1 MELIMT
7 PAIVTNDIETI
18 VVGMAEMQVKRY
30 PHAVLSCL
38 GLGSCIALCIYD
50 PVNKMGGIV
59 HIVLPNSENK
69 QDISP
74 TKYADT
80 AVPSLLNEMIKQGGA
95 RSRFIVKLVGGAQL
109 SLTPGLDSVFK
120 TGERNLKET
129 EAALAKERI
138 PVAATDVGGNKGR
151 TIHFFLDTGKIIVKS
166 AGSEI
171 KEL

>member
-1 MELIMT
+1 MT
-7 PAIVTNDIETI
+7 LAIAMNDTETV
-18 VVGMAEMQVKRY
+18 VVGMAEMQIRRY
-30 PHAVLSCL
+30 PCAPLSCL

-50 PVNKMGGIV
+50 QLNKIGGIV

-69 QDISP
+69 EGIAP

-80 AVPSLLNEMIKQGGA
+80 AVPHMINEIVKQGGA

-109 SLTPGLDSVFK
+109 SLAPGLDSVFK

-129 EAALAKERI
+129 EIALKKEKLSIAAM
-138 PVAATDVGGNKGR
+138 DVGGNKGR
-151 TIHFFLDTGKIIVKS
+151 TIRFFLDTGRIVVKS
-166 AGSEI
+166 AGTEI